1 MCVARVSW
9 CFRAWSQ
16 PHRIISGL
24 RETFIKKG
32 LRETF
37 IKRYLGERTNMA
49 QIKPEEQREKAES
62 GRENSWNEKQSKGAI
77 KTEIDSRT
85 E

>member
-1 MCVARVSW
+1 MCVERVSW
-9 CFRAWSQ
+9 CFRALSQ
-16 PHRIISGL
+16 PHRIISGLRETFIKKGL

-62 GRENSWNEKQSKGAI
+62 GRENLWNEMQLEGP
-77 KTEIDSRT
+77 
-85 E
+85 